1 MIYRLPSFERAFSRL
16 TPAQRAAAEAG
27 LRQLPQA
34 FGHPHH
40 HTGLG
45 LRPFGRYFEC
55 RAGLGLR
62 VLFLADHGDF
72 FLVTVGLHDQIRAYI
87 KNNR

>member
-1 MIYRLPSFERAFSRL
+1 MNEVLQQL
-16 TPAQRAAAEAG
+16 AE
-27 LRQLPQA
+27 A
-34 FGHPHH
+34 FGHPHRH
-40 HTGLG
+40 AGLG

-62 VLFLADHGDF
+62 VLFLVDQGNF
-72 FLVTVGLHDQIRAYI
+72 FLVTVGNHDHIRSYI